1 MKAGAMVPSKYLKAD
16 DIEGDE
22 VVTITKIGQV
32 NVGKDGAEDMKWALR
47 LQEKDRP
54 FVLNKTNITRIVKA
68 LKTDETEEWIGKKIT
83 LYVDHEVQ
91 FAGDVVSAIRVRA
104 NAPAPE
110 VRRVPGK
117 PGTALSDLDD
127 SIPF

>member
-1 MKAGAMVPSKYLKAD
+1 MKAGAMVPSKYLKSD

-22 VVTITKIGQV
+22 VVTISKIGQV
-32 NVGKDGAEDMKWALR
+32 NVGKDGAEDMKWAIR
-47 LQEKDRP
+47 FNEKDRP

-68 LKTDETEEWIGKKIT
+68 LKTDETEEWLGKKIT

-104 NAPAPE
+104 TAPGPDP
-110 VRRVPGK
+110 RKVPGK
-117 PGTALSDLDD
+117 PGTALSDMDD
-127 SIPF
+127 DVPF